1 MKCLYKKV
9 GRKWREVCVEQI
21 FAQPP
26 SRPSLSSTKN
36 EAPRAS
42 FSFRKAPCAPRAQ
55 AFAPSIDIQFPNHFP
70 FKPKDFR
77 LDLTKLHTPQNHAYS
92 SLNSTNF
99 PRVSPFFLFIRVSF
113 FTTNSDFTTLCF
125 KSKFSYKIS
134 MPRHKVDINLK
145 HRSVTNQSNSSQK
158 IL

>member
-42 FSFRKAPCAPRAQ
+42 FFFRKAPCALRAQ

-113 FTTNSDFTTLCF
+113 LLQIQTSRPCVSNQNSLT
-125 KSKFSYKIS
+125 KSAW
-134 MPRHKVDINLK
+134 PRHKVDINLK